1 MSEDHVL
8 VLDGSSNPMPMTVG
22 EMVVGETLQTG
33 RYLVQVSLDW
43 LVVSTML

>member
-1 MSEDHVL
+1 MTEDHVL
-8 VLDGSSNPMPMTVG
+8 VLDLNSNPVPMSVG
-22 EMVVGETLQTG
+22 EMVVEDTLQTG